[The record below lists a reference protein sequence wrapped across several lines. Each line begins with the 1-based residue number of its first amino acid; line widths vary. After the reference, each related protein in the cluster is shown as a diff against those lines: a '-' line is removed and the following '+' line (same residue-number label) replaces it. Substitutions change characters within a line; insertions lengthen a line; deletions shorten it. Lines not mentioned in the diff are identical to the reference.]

1 MSTQSKL
8 SRRTALKAGGAAAVL
23 GLAPWQAARAQA
35 QKFKFGAVLPMT
47 GPFSQIG
54 EFLKFAMMAGIA
66 EANRRGGITGREI
79 ELIIRDDA
87 GTPNRALLAAK
98 ELVGDQKV
106 DFLYPEGVSGLALAV
121 IPYAT
126 EQKMI
131 TMSNGS
137 SPAIGDAAKFPF
149 SFQTGDLAIKRVPA
163 MVSAMRK
170 MGATKVG
177 ILVSNNPATLALGER
192 MAADLK
198 PRYGIDMVGFRQFAS
213 DVKDLTSPLQALRDA
228 GADFLV
234 FDGAGKD
241 NLRVVMSG
249 LQTLGWKVRLLTE
262 PGGHS
267 GDLSEQIPKEQAAQF
282 FSINYRVA
290 VDTGDGNERVRAF
303 IARHKE
309 IAPIRNLP
317 FGATTRDL
325 VFLAKWAFDTA
336 QSKYKQTDSA
346 TVKKVLEEIGSA
358 SFPDD
363 YSLVLGNP
371 GFTPQ
376 DHTTGNADYSKM
388 WALMGVSSPVDGI
401 YKGEALLVTDR

>member
-1 MSTQSKL
+1 M
-8 SRRTALKAGGAAAVL
+8 
-23 GLAPWQAARAQA
+23 
-35 QKFKFGAVLPMT
+35 
-47 GPFSQIG
+47 
-54 EFLKFAMMAGIA
+54 
-66 EANRRGGITGREI
+66 
-79 ELIIRDDA
+79 
-87 GTPNRALLAAK
+87 
-98 ELVGDQKV
+98 
-106 DFLYPEGVSGLALAV
+106 
-121 IPYAT
+121 
-126 EQKMI
+126 
-131 TMSNGS
+131 
-137 SPAIGDAAKFPF
+137 
-149 SFQTGDLAIKRVPA
+149 
-163 MVSAMRK
+163 
-170 MGATKVG
+170 
-177 ILVSNNPATLALGER
+177 
-192 MAADLK
+192 
-198 PRYGIDMVGFRQFAS
+198 
-213 DVKDLTSPLQALRDA
+213 
-228 GADFLV
+228 
-234 FDGAGKD
+234 
-241 NLRVVMSG
+241 
-249 LQTLGWKVRLLTE
+249 
-262 PGGHS
+262 
-267 GDLSEQIPKEQAAQF
+267 
-282 FSINYRVA
+282 A